1 MSDQRT
7 DLIVTR
13 ADDALAVP
21 SSQLELAV
29 AAWLDA
35 KGKRTGSSK
44 TSKAYRET
52 LASFRTALQ
61 TAGLDLDSEIRAVAL
76 AAQVWA
82 SRREPSA
89 SREEEVS
96 PATFNQRLAIL
107 SSFYTYADRHD
118 LLAGE
123 NPIRKVERRPVQAYA
138 NVTALSVEAVRQ
150 ALKVIDRNEQAGLRD
165 YALLAVALHTGR
177 RLSEL
182 AALQWNDVQ
191 NQGSGVTL
199 TFRRA
204 KGGKVMRDA
213 LPIGVGQAL
222 LRWLSAY
229 YAKPLEQLPAATP
242 LWVSLARNSRGGKL
256 SVWGIGDICQRRLGT
271 RHVHLL
277 RHTFARLMED
287 SGAKV
292 SEIQARLGH
301 SSLATTGRYLAA
313 LKSAENPHGERIA
326 ALLEIEEQ

>member
-13 ADDALAVP
+13 VDDALAVP

-52 LASFRTALQ
+52 LASFRAALQ
-61 TAGLDLDSEIRAVAL
+61 RAELDLDSETRAVAL

-138 NVTALSVEAVRQ
+138 NVTALSVETVRQ
-150 ALKVIDRNEQAGLRD
+150 ALKVIDRGEVAGLRD

-182 AALQWNDVQ
+182 AALQWKDVQ
-191 NQGSGVTL
+191 NQASAVTL

-204 KGGKVMRDA
+204 KGGKVMPARSPVPA
-213 LPIGVGQAL
+213 VPRRCCRRAAPARG
-222 LRWLSAY
+222 
-229 YAKPLEQLPAATP
+229 PAAAC
-242 LWVSLARNSRGGKL
+242 S
-256 SVWGIGDICQRRLGT
+256 GT
-271 RHVHLL
+271 R
-277 RHTFARLMED
+277 
-287 SGAKV
+287 
-292 SEIQARLGH
+292 
-301 SSLATTGRYLAA
+301 
-313 LKSAENPHGERIA
+313 SASHWIRSA
-326 ALLEIEEQ
+326 